1 MYRQKGAKNI
11 VKILA
16 RHLTADLFNCKNN
29 KLTDIDLIK
38 DTLNDALADHNLPII
53 DLKVQQLSE
62 EHYILMAILADGHIT
77 LHIYTDLKYVALDIF
92 LCHEDAEPDILSKE
106 IRNFFK
112 PDKTK
117 TTVLKRG
124 NFGNAKDIK
133 PKVKTKVAPLRK
145 IHNTGAKVIRILARR
160 NHQ

>member
-1 MYRQKGAKNI
+1 M
-11 VKILA
+11 KILA
-16 RHLTADLFNCKNN
+16 RHLTADLFNCQNN
-29 KLTDIDLIK
+29 QLTDKELILDMLKTILQDLQMKLISCVT
-38 DTLNDALADHNLPII
+38 DSPDSEHDAFIF
-53 DLKVQQLSE
+53 
-62 EHYILMAILADGHIT
+62 ILDKGHIT
-77 LHIYTDLKYVALDIF
+77 LHVYPQLKYVALDVF
-92 LCHEDAEPDILSKE
+92 LCQENAEPDKLGQA

-124 NFGNAKDIK
+124 DFGAPKEIK

-160 NHQ
+160 NNNQQ

>member
-1 MYRQKGAKNI
+1 M
-11 VKILA
+11 KILA

-29 KLTDIDLIK
+29 KLTDIELIQK
-38 DTLNDALADHNLPII
+38 KLQDALSDLGLKIVNLN
-53 DLKVQQLSE
+53 VQQLAE
-62 EHYILMAILADGHIT
+62 DHYILIAILKDGHLS
-77 LHIYTDLKYVALDIF
+77 LHVYTDLKYVALDIF
-92 LCHEDAEPDILSKE
+92 LCHENAEPDIVSNE

-124 NFGNAKDIK
+124 DFGNAKDIK
-133 PKVKTKVAPLRK
+133 PKVKTQVAPLRK
-145 IHNTGAKVIRILARR
+145 IHNTGAKVIRALARR